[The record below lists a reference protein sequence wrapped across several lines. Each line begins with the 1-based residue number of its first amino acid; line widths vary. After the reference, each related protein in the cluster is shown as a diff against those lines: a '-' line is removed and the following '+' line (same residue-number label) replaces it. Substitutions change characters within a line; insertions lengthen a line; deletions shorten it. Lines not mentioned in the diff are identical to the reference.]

1 MKLEPHAFR
10 HEHGRLLGALVRRL
24 GARHFDLAEEAA
36 SEAFARAARAWPLDG
51 VPERPQAW
59 LFVVARNYAVDQLR
73 RAAWLQE
80 RLPELVQPPPVDGG
94 DDRLE
99 LTFMCCHP
107 ALQRRDQVALTLKA
121 VAGLGTPQLAA
132 AFLVPEATLAQRLVR
147 AKRRLLEA
155 GAEFELPDA
164 EALPARLGA
173 VLDVLYLAYTAGHQ
187 LQDGGE
193 QGVGATL
200 ADEALRLGEGLLAR
214 PETARPQVHALL
226 AVILLGSARFPAR
239 VGGGAFVPLAEQ
251 DRGLWDRERIA
262 AGLGHLE
269 LAGRGDDLSTFHL
282 LAGIEACH
290 TLAPSFAATD
300 WPRIVSLYDDL
311 LQLAPSPV
319 VRLNRALARHA
330 GGEEPAAVLAEVEP
344 LREALADYAP
354 LHAALAELHA
364 AVGDAGAA
372 RQAWETALAHAGSE
386 PERESYRA
394 RVRAL
399 DPEATPL
406 PPA

>member
-1 MKLEPHAFR
+1 MKLDPHAFR
-10 HEHGRLLGALVRRL
+10 HEHGRLVGALVRRL
-24 GARHFDLAEEAA
+24 GARHFDLAEEAT

-51 VPERPQAW
+51 VPERPGAW

-80 RLPELVQPPPVDGG
+80 RLPELVQPPPADGG

-155 GAEFELPDA
+155 GAEFELPDP

-187 LQDGGE
+187 LQDDGAE
-193 QGVGATL
+193 GVGATL
-200 ADEALRLGEGLLAR
+200 VDEVLRLGEGLLAR
-214 PETARPQVHALL
+214 RETARPEVHALL

-239 VGGGAFVPLAEQ
+239 VRGGAFVPLAEQ
-251 DRGLWDRERIA
+251 DRGRWDRARIA
-262 AGLGHLE
+262 PGLGHLE
-269 LAGRGDDLSTFHL
+269 RAGRGDALSTFHL

-290 TLAPSFAATD
+290 ALAPNFAATD

-319 VRLNRALARHA
+319 VQLNRAVARHA
-330 GGEEPAAVLAEVEP
+330 AGADPRALLAE
-344 LREALADYAP
+344 LAGLGEALADYAP

-364 AVGDAGAA
+364 AAGDGAAA
-372 RQAWETALAHAGSE
+372 RQAWQTALEHAGSE

-394 RVRAL
+394 RL
-399 DPEATPL
+399 ETEDP
-406 PPA
+406 